1 MPDVG
6 ALLSGR
12 PELVG
17 EAARLARA
25 ERFGLARDDFARAL
39 EESVRRYA
47 QAAEGKALRDFVLGL
62 RLEDLALATACACGI
77 EAAWDEFHA
86 HYRQYLVDVCGEC
99 DLADHVIAQL
109 YGAEGRGRMADFRGR
124 SSLKG
129 WLRAIVYQAQVDRH
143 RREERLVE
151 LDAVPVEL
159 GHVEHF
165 EDFERRDNAA
175 ALAEALRSE
184 IGALPAAERLLLAWY
199 YVDQLRLA
207 AIARL
212 RGVHESTI
220 SRDLDAIRKQL
231 RKRVTSRLRDQGFS
245 EARVEECFQHATDA
259 PVDFAGMLPSSGK
272 EPAIEQA
279 RNPG

>member
-1 MPDVG
+1 MD
-6 ALLSGR
+6 
-12 PELVG
+12 
-17 EAARLARA
+17 EASRRARV
-25 ERFGLARDDFARAL
+25 ERFGLACDDFARAL
-39 EESVRRYA
+39 EESVGRYA
-47 QAAEGKALRDFVLGL
+47 PASEGKDLRDFILGL

-77 EAAWDEFHA
+77 EAAWDEFHSG
-86 HYRQYLVDVCGEC
+86 YRQYLVDICGEC

-151 LDAVPVEL
+151 LEALPVEP
-159 GHVEHF
+159 GHEERF

-175 ALAEALRSE
+175 ALAGALRSE
-184 IGALPAAERLLLAWY
+184 VSALPAAERLMLAWY

-220 SRDLDAIRKQL
+220 SRELEAIRKLL
-231 RKRVTSRLRDQGFS
+231 RKRVTSRLREQGFS
-245 EARVEECFQHATDA
+245 EARVEECFRHATDA

-272 EPAIEQA
+272 ESATEQA